1 MVTLL
6 KKAKTLHEFDQ
17 SLPCEKYEGRLG
29 KGQVESAAE
38 NIKKSPISTRNE
50 RLDYMIQSVP
60 MYVSVPKLFQ
70 SQNSTISNSV
80 KK

>member
-17 SLPCEKYEGRLG
+17 SLPCEKDEGILG

-38 NIKKSPISTRNE
+38 DIKNRPFQLEMSVWPI
-50 RLDYMIQSVP
+50 
-60 MYVSVPKLFQ
+60 
-70 SQNSTISNSV
+70 
-80 KK
+80 